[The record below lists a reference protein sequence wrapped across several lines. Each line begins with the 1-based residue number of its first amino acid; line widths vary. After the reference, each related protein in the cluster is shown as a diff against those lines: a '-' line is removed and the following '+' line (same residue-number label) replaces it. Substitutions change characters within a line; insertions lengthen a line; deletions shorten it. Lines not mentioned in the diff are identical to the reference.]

1 MPLRLGIRIYNER
14 SYSYSQA
21 GRNGG
26 TFGRLCLGTIA
37 LKLDMIMKEIKGM
50 RKIMRIFFKAWSF
63 FSYPLDTGT
72 FSGQEFEA
80 KMQKTSRFWVVIT
93 SYMLIY
99 TIITDF

>member
-37 LKLDMIMKEIKGM
+37 LKSDLYMIMKEIKGM
-50 RKIMRIFFKAWSF
+50 RKIMRIFFKA
-63 FSYPLDTGT
+63 
-72 FSGQEFEA
+72 
-80 KMQKTSRFWVVIT
+80 
-93 SYMLIY
+93 
-99 TIITDF
+99 